1 MGEAKNREAE
11 IAGIKAKAA
20 EEMKARFE
28 EQQRLKAA
36 EEEFRKRLETPMTED
51 EARRAFAEV
60 GLREAQLN
68 LARHSIMGQLSQ
80 IDGELAAVQMKRPER
95 SGSRCPGTRASPP
108 PRPASSRCAATSR
121 APRCWTRSASGR
133 TTR

>member
-11 IAGIKAKAA
+11 IAGIKANAA

-28 EQQRLKAA
+28 EQRIKAA
-36 EEEFRKRLETPMTED
+36 EAEFRRRLETPITDD
-51 EARRAFAEV
+51 EARRAIAEV

-80 IDGELAAVQMKRPER
+80 IDSELASVQMKRAEIAYR
-95 SGSRCPGTRASPP
+95 LTV
-108 PRPASSRCAATSR
+108 PAKNTADEGN
-121 APRCWTRSASGR
+121 PSAGGQE
-133 TTR
+133 

>member
-11 IAGIKAKAA
+11 IAGIKANAA

-28 EQQRLKAA
+28 EQQRIKAA
-36 EEEFRKRLETPMTED
+36 EEEFRRRLETPMTED

-68 LARHSIMGQLSQ
+68 LARNSIMGQLSQ
-80 IDGELAAVQMKRPER
+80 IDSELASVQMKRAEIAYR
-95 SGSRCPGTRASPP
+95 LTV
-108 PRPASSRCAATSR
+108 PAKNTADEGN
-121 APRCWTRSASGR
+121 PSAGGQE
-133 TTR
+133 

>member
-1 MGEAKNREAE
+1 MGEAKDREAE

-36 EEEFRKRLETPMTED
+36 EEEFRKRLETPRTED
-51 EARRAFAEV
+51 EARRALAEV

-80 IDGELAAVQMKRPER
+80 IDGELAAVQMKRAEIAYRITVPAKPADEEKP
-95 SGSRCPGTRASPP
+95 SGEGNPP
-108 PRPASSRCAATSR
+108 D
-121 APRCWTRSASGR
+121 GDGGQG
-133 TTR
+133 

>member
-51 EARRAFAEV
+51 EARRALAEV

-80 IDGELAAVQMKRPER
+80 IDSELASVQMKRAEIAYRITVPVKPVDEEKPADEGNPPD
-95 SGSRCPGTRASPP
+95 GS
-108 PRPASSRCAATSR
+108 PAD
-121 APRCWTRSASGR
+121 GGQE
-133 TTR
+133 

>member
-80 IDGELAAVQMKRPER
+80 IDGELAAVQMKRAEIAFRLTVPEK
-95 SGSRCPGTRASPP
+95 SADEEKPADEGNPP
-108 PRPASSRCAATSR
+108 D
-121 APRCWTRSASGR
+121 GDGGQG
-133 TTR
+133 

>member
-11 IAGIKAKAA
+11 ISEIKAKAA

-28 EQQRLKAA
+28 EQKRLKAA
-36 EEEFRKRLETPMTED
+36 EEEFRRRLETPMTED

-68 LARHSIMGQLSQ
+68 LARNSIMGQLSQ
-80 IDGELAAVQMKRPER
+80 IDSELASVQMKRAEIAYRLTVPEKK
-95 SGSRCPGTRASPP
+95 PADAD
-108 PRPASSRCAATSR
+108 RPSD
-121 APRCWTRSASGR
+121 GGQE
-133 TTR
+133 

>member
-1 MGEAKNREAE
+1 MGEARDRGAE
-11 IAGIKAKAA
+11 IADIKAKAA

-28 EQQRLKAA
+28 EQKRLKAA

-51 EARRAFAEV
+51 EARRALAEV

-80 IDGELAAVQMKRPER
+80 IDGELASVQMKRAEIAYRLTVP
-95 SGSRCPGTRASPP
+95 AKPP
-108 PRPASSRCAATSR
+108 AEGNPPDGAPADGGQA
-121 APRCWTRSASGR
+121 
-133 TTR
+133 

>member
-20 EEMKARFE
+20 EEMKTRFE
-28 EQQRLKAA
+28 EQKRLKAA
-36 EEEFRKRLETPMTED
+36 EEEFRRRLETPMTED

-80 IDGELAAVQMKRPER
+80 IDSELASVQMKRAEIAYRVTVPEKEPVVE
-95 SGSRCPGTRASPP
+95 GSPSDG
-108 PRPASSRCAATSR
+108 
-121 APRCWTRSASGR
+121 GQE
-133 TTR
+133 

>member
-1 MGEAKNREAE
+1 MGEARDREAE
-11 IAGIKAKAA
+11 IADIKAKAA

-28 EQQRLKAA
+28 EQKRLKAA

-51 EARRAFAEV
+51 EARRALAEV

-80 IDGELAAVQMKRPER
+80 IDGELASVQMKRAEIAYRLTVPVK
-95 SGSRCPGTRASPP
+95 PP
-108 PRPASSRCAATSR
+108 AEGNPPDGAPADGGQA
-121 APRCWTRSASGR
+121 
-133 TTR
+133 

>member
-80 IDGELAAVQMKRPER
+80 IDGELAAVQMKRAEIAYRLTVPEKPADAGN
-95 SGSRCPGTRASPP
+95 SLPDGGVPAGGPPDGSPSDG
-108 PRPASSRCAATSR
+108 
-121 APRCWTRSASGR
+121 GQG
-133 TTR
+133 

>member
-20 EEMKARFE
+20 DEMKARFE

-36 EEEFRKRLETPMTED
+36 EEEFRRRLETPMTED

-80 IDGELAAVQMKRPER
+80 IDGELAAVQMKRAEIAYRITVPEKKPADA
-95 SGSRCPGTRASPP
+95 GNPP
-108 PRPASSRCAATSR
+108 EGGPAEGGEA
-121 APRCWTRSASGR
+121 
-133 TTR
+133 

>member
-11 IAGIKAKAA
+11 IADIKAKAA
-20 EEMKARFE
+20 EEMKTRFE
-28 EQQRLKAA
+28 EQKRLKAA
-36 EEEFRKRLETPMTED
+36 EEEFRRRLETPMTED

-80 IDGELAAVQMKRPER
+80 IDSELASVQMKRAEIAYRVTVPEKEPVVE
-95 SGSRCPGTRASPP
+95 GSPSDG
-108 PRPASSRCAATSR
+108 
-121 APRCWTRSASGR
+121 GQE
-133 TTR
+133 

>member
-11 IAGIKAKAA
+11 IAGIKANAA

-28 EQQRLKAA
+28 EQQRIKAA
-36 EEEFRKRLETPMTED
+36 EAEFRRRLETPITDD
-51 EARRAFAEV
+51 EARRAIAEV

-80 IDGELAAVQMKRPER
+80 IDSELASVQMKRAEIAYR
-95 SGSRCPGTRASPP
+95 LTV
-108 PRPASSRCAATSR
+108 PAKNTADEGN
-121 APRCWTRSASGR
+121 PSAGGQD
-133 TTR
+133 

>member
-11 IAGIKAKAA
+11 IAGIKANAA

-28 EQQRLKAA
+28 EQQRIKAA
-36 EEEFRKRLETPMTED
+36 EEEFRRRLETPITDD
-51 EARRAFAEV
+51 EARRAIAEV

-80 IDGELAAVQMKRPER
+80 IDSELASVQMKRAEIAYRLTVPAKNPADEGNPS
-95 SGSRCPGTRASPP
+95 SGGQE
-108 PRPASSRCAATSR
+108 
-121 APRCWTRSASGR
+121 
-133 TTR
+133 

>member
-11 IAGIKAKAA
+11 IAEIKAKAA

-28 EQQRLKAA
+28 EQKRLKAA
-36 EEEFRKRLETPMTED
+36 EEEFRRRLETPMTED

-80 IDGELAAVQMKRPER
+80 IDGELASVQMKRAEIAYRLTVPVK
-95 SGSRCPGTRASPP
+95 PP
-108 PRPASSRCAATSR
+108 AEGNPPDGAPADGGQA
-121 APRCWTRSASGR
+121 
-133 TTR
+133 

>member
-1 MGEAKNREAE
+1 MGEARDREAE
-11 IAGIKAKAA
+11 IADIKAKAA

-28 EQQRLKAA
+28 EQKRLKAA

-51 EARRAFAEV
+51 EARRALAEV

-80 IDGELAAVQMKRPER
+80 IDGELASVQMKRAEIAYR
-95 SGSRCPGTRASPP
+95 LTVLAKPP
-108 PRPASSRCAATSR
+108 AEGNPPDGAPADGGQA
-121 APRCWTRSASGR
+121 
-133 TTR
+133 

>member
-11 IAGIKAKAA
+11 IAEIKAKAA

-28 EQQRLKAA
+28 EQKRLKAA
-36 EEEFRKRLETPMTED
+36 EEEFRRRLETPMTED

-68 LARHSIMGQLSQ
+68 LARNSIMGQLSQ
-80 IDGELAAVQMKRPER
+80 IDSELASVQMKRAEIAYR
-95 SGSRCPGTRASPP
+95 ITV
-108 PRPASSRCAATSR
+108 PAKNPADEGN
-121 APRCWTRSASGR
+121 PSAGGQE
-133 TTR
+133 

>member
-1 MGEAKNREAE
+1 MGEARDREAD
-11 IAGIKAKAA
+11 IADIKAKAA

-28 EQQRLKAA
+28 EQKRLKAA

-51 EARRAFAEV
+51 EARRALAEV

-80 IDGELAAVQMKRPER
+80 IDSELASVQMKRAEIAYR
-95 SGSRCPGTRASPP
+95 ITV
-108 PRPASSRCAATSR
+108 PAKNPADEGN
-121 APRCWTRSASGR
+121 PSAGGQE
-133 TTR
+133 

>member
-80 IDGELAAVQMKRPER
+80 IDGELAAVQMKRAEIAFRLTVPEKPADEEKPADD
-95 SGSRCPGTRASPP
+95 GNPP
-108 PRPASSRCAATSR
+108 D
-121 APRCWTRSASGR
+121 GDGGQG
-133 TTR
+133 